1 MSRYALHSR
10 RNTVATG
17 PALPRVESPLSELSG
32 ELSPDIRNTKIPAE
46 SSTASAQGSAPGPA
60 ASRVPASGNA
70 VLRNP
75 PSAYVQAEEEK
86 SSPSDSE
93 DDEDVSSQGNLTA
106 AVLVV
111 AWNPR
116 KHLVRLML
124 RNLLPF
130 NWQGLQGFVVLRVWM
145 T

>member
-1 MSRYALHSR
+1 MSRYALRSC

-17 PALPRVESPLSELSG
+17 PALPRVESPLSELS
-32 ELSPDIRNTKIPAE
+32 E

-60 ASRVPASGNA
+60 ASCVPASGNVA
-70 VLRNP
+70 LRNP
-75 PSAYVQAEEEK
+75 PSAHVQAEEEK
-86 SSPSDSE
+86 SSPSDLE
-93 DDEDVSSQGNLTA
+93 DDQDVSSQGNLTA

-130 NWQGLQGFVVLRVWM
+130 NWQGLQGFVILRVWM